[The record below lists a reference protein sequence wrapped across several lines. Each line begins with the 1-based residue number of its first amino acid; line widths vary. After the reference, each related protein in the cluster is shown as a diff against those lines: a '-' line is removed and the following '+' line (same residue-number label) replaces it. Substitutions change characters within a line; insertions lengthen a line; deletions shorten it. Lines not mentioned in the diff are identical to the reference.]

1 MDFLY
6 LFRILLK
13 RKWLIIGTGVLA
25 AAIAYVLTMG
35 QPKKYRSFSQ
45 FSTGFTVNDEV
56 KLTSDNVDIY
66 TADVKFNNVIVTVTS
81 PSVMSL
87 LGYSLMIHDFED
99 PNPFRSLSQ
108 KQMQT
113 PLYRHIDR
121 DQALRIFKEKLETM
135 TMLTSFKP
143 EERDLLEYM
152 NMYGY
157 DYNSLMKAIYVN
169 RVQRTDY
176 VEIDAVSEIPDLSAY
191 MVNNLF
197 PEFLRYYRRVRSTRS
212 EESLDTLKSLMDRK
226 KQDLDAKNDQLRSQ
240 GILDVGEENTSKLET
255 IMNLETTLTQEQ
267 GKQTQRQYDLEK
279 VNKRLVALGGA
290 PATTGKNAKTTPTGN
305 NDELVILRN
314 AMNDAYKAY
323 ISSGSSDP
331 ALKKKYETL
340 QAEYQQKI
348 AATQPDFGSGT
359 SADPGESKAAL
370 LDKKSD
376 LETDIRA
383 GADNIVAIQD
393 KINSI
398 KGNLA
403 KDASKGAAV
412 ESLIRDAEQANK
424 DYLAAKQH
432 YNDAVDITSSS
443 VSNFRPI
450 ISGQPAINP
459 EPSKRLLIVGM
470 AGASAL
476 IITVLVIVLVTYLDS
491 SIKTPVIFSKTV
503 GLKMI
508 SMVNF
513 MNLRQKDMA
522 EIITNRE
529 TTPDDLNN
537 KRHNQFRESLRKLR
551 HEVESSGKKI
561 FLFASTKKGEG
572 KTTLIQALSYSL
584 SMSKKRVLI
593 IDTNFCNNDLTLQ
606 LNADPILEK
615 IHPGQG
621 QTVLSQVRNAAKEV
635 GPSIFAIGSEGGDY
649 TPSEILPRE
658 NLLQHLRTLG
668 DDYDYI
674 LLEGPPLNDFSDSR
688 ELAQYVDGVIAIFSA
703 RHIIK
708 QIDMQS
714 MSFFHELNGKFCG
727 AVLNMVNLDDVN
739 AS

>member
-121 DQALRIFKEKLETM
+121 DQALRTFKEKLETM

-255 IMNLETTLTQEQ
+255 I
-267 GKQTQRQYDLEK
+267 
-279 VNKRLVALGGA
+279 
-290 PATTGKNAKTTPTGN
+290 
-305 NDELVILRN
+305 
-314 AMNDAYKAY
+314 
-323 ISSGSSDP
+323 
-331 ALKKKYETL
+331 
-340 QAEYQQKI
+340 
-348 AATQPDFGSGT
+348 
-359 SADPGESKAAL
+359 
-370 LDKKSD
+370 
-376 LETDIRA
+376 
-383 GADNIVAIQD
+383 
-393 KINSI
+393 
-398 KGNLA
+398 
-403 KDASKGAAV
+403 
-412 ESLIRDAEQANK
+412 
-424 DYLAAKQH
+424 
-432 YNDAVDITSSS
+432 
-443 VSNFRPI
+443 
-450 ISGQPAINP
+450 
-459 EPSKRLLIVGM
+459 
-470 AGASAL
+470 
-476 IITVLVIVLVTYLDS
+476 
-491 SIKTPVIFSKTV
+491 
-503 GLKMI
+503 
-508 SMVNF
+508 
-513 MNLRQKDMA
+513 
-522 EIITNRE
+522 
-529 TTPDDLNN
+529 
-537 KRHNQFRESLRKLR
+537 
-551 HEVESSGKKI
+551 
-561 FLFASTKKGEG
+561 
-572 KTTLIQALSYSL
+572 
-584 SMSKKRVLI
+584 
-593 IDTNFCNNDLTLQ
+593 
-606 LNADPILEK
+606 
-615 IHPGQG
+615 
-621 QTVLSQVRNAAKEV
+621 
-635 GPSIFAIGSEGGDY
+635 
-649 TPSEILPRE
+649 
-658 NLLQHLRTLG
+658 
-668 DDYDYI
+668 
-674 LLEGPPLNDFSDSR
+674 
-688 ELAQYVDGVIAIFSA
+688 
-703 RHIIK
+703 
-708 QIDMQS
+708 
-714 MSFFHELNGKFCG
+714 
-727 AVLNMVNLDDVN
+727 
-739 AS
+739 

>member
-121 DQALRIFKEKLETM
+121 DQALRTFKEKLETM

-424 DYLAAKQH
+424 DYLTAKQH

-513 MNLRQKDMA
+513 MNLRQKDLA

-621 QTVLSQVRNAAKEV
+621 QTVLGQVRNAAKEV